1 MKSPLR
7 YPGGKTRAV
16 KTIMEFIPED
26 CGELCSPFLG
36 GGSVELALAEKGTKV
51 YGYDLFEPLVWFWK
65 ALLEKPGELARIAN
79 SFRKNH
85 HLFELNDIKV
95 KGLLKDDFDKIR
107 EELKQE
113 DKYSVLNAAK
123 FYAIN
128 RSSFSGATFSGGWSR
143 RAAYARFTSSSI
155 DRVRE
160 FKEPMITVE
169 CKDFKESIP
178 LHPNAFL
185 YLDPPYMLASEEQER
200 LYGKA
205 GDKHKGFDH
214 KGLYDILKD
223 RDNWLLSYSGDG
235 KAILDM
241 YKDFA
246 TEDVTDRWKYGM
258 KNITPPKH
266 SFNNIVMNL
275 MKKHEELFLDKRH
288 KDLYHSTMKTMEEEN
303 KKLKKEMSKSSEI
316 LIMPHAVY
324 QKHLLRRK
332 NA

>member
-1 MKSPLR
+1 LKSPLR

-36 GGSVELALAEKGTKV
+36 GGSVELALAEKGAKV

-65 ALLEKPGELARIAN
+65 ALLEQPGELARTAN
-79 SFRKNH
+79 SFRKDH
-85 HLFELNDIKV
+85 RLFELNDVKV
-95 KGLLKDDFDKIR
+95 KGLLKEDFDKIR
-107 EELKQE
+107 KELKEE
-113 DKYSVLNAAK
+113 DKFSVLNAAK

-143 RAAYARFTSSSI
+143 RAAYARFTNSSI
-155 DRVRE
+155 ERVKR
-160 FKEPMITVE
+160 FKEPNITVK

-178 LHPNAFL
+178 LHPDAFL

-200 LYGKA
+200 LYGKS

-214 KGLYDILKD
+214 KGLYDLLKG

-241 YKDFA
+241 YSNFV
-246 TEDVTDRWKYGM
+246 TCDVTGAWSYGM

-266 SFNNIVMNL
+266 SFNNIMINL
-275 MKKHEELFLDKRH
+275 MKKYEELFLDKRH
-288 KDLYHSTMKTMEEEN
+288 QDLYHNAMKVMKDEN
-303 KKLKKEMSKSSEI
+303 KELRKDMSESSEI
-316 LIMPHAVY
+316 LIMPQAVY
-324 QKHLLRRK
+324 QKHLTRRE
-332 NA
+332 NV